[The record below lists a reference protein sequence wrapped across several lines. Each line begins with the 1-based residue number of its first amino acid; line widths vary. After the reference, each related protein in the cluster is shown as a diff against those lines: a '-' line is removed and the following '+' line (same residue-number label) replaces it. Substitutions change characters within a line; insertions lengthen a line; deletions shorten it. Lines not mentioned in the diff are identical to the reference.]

1 MSLKNELK
9 SMVQE
14 AASNPKVASTVQVT
28 TATLG
33 AASFAD
39 LIQGVLSTMA
49 IISGVIATLLLARV
63 HWMTGRQRDLEYKML
78 KKKAR
83 DMGIDVPKD

>member
-1 MSLKNELK
+1 MNLRSELQ
-9 SMVQE
+9 SAVQE
-14 AASNPKVASTVQVT
+14 AASNPKVASTVQVA

-39 LIQGVLSTMA
+39 LIQGFLSVLA

-63 HWMTGRQRDLEYKML
+63 HWMTGRQRDLEYQIL
-78 KKKAR
+78 KKQAR
-83 DMGIDVPKD
+83 DLGIETKD